1 MTQTIIWTVAIL
13 TVLGLLLALI
23 LFWVARKFRVEE
35 DPRIDEVEKV
45 MPGANCGGSGFAG
58 CRAFADAAVKAP
70 NLDNQYCPVGGDEVM
85 QKVASILGFTVAKKA
100 PQVAV
105 VRCNGTC
112 ANRPR
117 TNEYDGVQSC
127 RVKAALYS
135 GDTACAFGCL
145 GCGDCVAACQ
155 FGALSMDPQTGLPV
169 VDEEKC
175 TACGACTKACP
186 KHIIELRAKGPRGM
200 RMYVSCVNKD
210 KGPVAKKAC
219 AAACIGCGL
228 CAKTCQHG
236 AITVTDNVAYID
248 FTKCKLCRECEA
260 VCPTG
265 AIHGVNFPKE
275 LDKDAVKKRI
285 ADRKAKAAAAQAS
298 SEAKSASADRPT
310 PGLRESEVGKG
321 VMDAGVR
328 GGAPVKKE
336 VANG

>member
-13 TVLGLLLALI
+13 TVLGLVLALI
-23 LFWVARKFRVEE
+23 LSWVARKFKVEE

-45 MPGANCGGSGFAG
+45 MPGANCGGCGFAG
-58 CRAFADAAVKAP
+58 CRAFADAAVKSTT
-70 NLDNQYCPVGGDEVM
+70 LDNQYCPVGGDEVM
-85 QKVASILGFTVAKKA
+85 QQVASILGFTVAKKA
-100 PQVAV
+100 PQIAV

-117 TNEYDGVQSC
+117 TNEYDGAQSC

-135 GDTACAFGCL
+135 GDTGCSYGCL

-155 FGALSMDPQTGLPV
+155 FGALSMDPGTGLPV
-169 VDEEKC
+169 VDEQKC
-175 TACGACTKACP
+175 TACGACAKACP
-186 KHIIELRAKGPRGM
+186 RHIIELRAKGPRGM
-200 RMYVSCVNKD
+200 REFVSCVNKD

-228 CAKTCQHG
+228 CARTCQHG
-236 AITVTDNVAYID
+236 AVTVTDNVAYID

-285 ADRKAKAAAAQAS
+285 ADRKAKAAATVIPAA
-298 SEAKSASADRPT
+298 EP
-310 PGLRESEVGKG
+310 ESG
-321 VMDAGVR
+321 
-328 GGAPVKKE
+328 KKE